1 MLVCQ
6 KKIIYVWVVDLK
18 VLCFWKGIIV
28 GEQKTNSDRPL
39 GKSVVPE
46 YPFSMSCFSLSQTVF
61 SWPMDAMAQQHN
73 PNKNNS
79 LGMTKYTN
87 FNP

>member
-39 GKSVVPE
+39 GKSVVPVV
-46 YPFSMSCFSLSQTVF
+46 PLFSELFLVEPNCF